1 MQTAINRQECT
12 IKIYAKNFLPSSNM
26 KTMTTCPVKIMGYP
40 AFDDFLY
47 LYNENRYAK
56 IIGKNIQEIN
66 RCTTHCCWRNSGQSM
81 VTRLPHNTDYVCD
94 THSFIIQ
101 KSEVIYNTLLHM
113 KRFCIARQCLCL
125 SDMIMTRCWCG
136 RILTPRSWFSH

>member
-56 IIGKNIQEIN
+56 IIGEKIQEQIGVPP
-66 RCTTHCCWRNSGQSM
+66 TVVGATVGKVW
-81 VTRLPHNTDYVCD
+81 
-94 THSFIIQ
+94 
-101 KSEVIYNTLLHM
+101 
-113 KRFCIARQCLCL
+113 
-125 SDMIMTRCWCG
+125 
-136 RILTPRSWFSH
+136 